1 MIGAQEEG
9 DTCGTVPSSI
19 CKAGDQREAVPSR
32 AQAKVPQTLR
42 HEVQGYE
49 VSKLLWV
56 ITHSE
61 GKDVR
66 TPHPSKLLAAL
77 WDTEK
82 LH

>member
-1 MIGAQEEG
+1 MLRKKVTPVGLYPVASARLE
-9 DTCGTVPSSI
+9 
-19 CKAGDQREAVPSR
+19 DQREAVPSR

-66 TPHPSKLLAAL
+66 TLHPSKLLAAL
-77 WDTEK
+77 WDAEK